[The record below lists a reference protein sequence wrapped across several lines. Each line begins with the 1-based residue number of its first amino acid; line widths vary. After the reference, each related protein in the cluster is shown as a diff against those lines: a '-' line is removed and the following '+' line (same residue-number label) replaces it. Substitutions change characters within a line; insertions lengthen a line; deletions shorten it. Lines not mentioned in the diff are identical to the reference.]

1 MCGLWR
7 PCLLYRSCSR
17 SPPTATFGILCSR
30 TNTSTNQHVATCLY
44 PLLNVCCATKAM
56 IRRNPTIIEMN
67 DMDVQDVRDLV
78 DKQRTEAQARQ
89 ALIQRMKRAA
99 QGPLDED
106 GVSLMMQLKDAVNKQ
121 KEQER
126 QRRLGM
132 GNVAGEY
139 YNCKRAN
146 TTSSLS
152 RRIVQSE
159 EISILAAQRY
169 EYPQYTSI
177 TSLFST
183 CQPPPSLK
191 KSKPDRRMP
200 LGTLSTDRQSHAFM
214 PL

>member
-1 MCGLWR
+1 
-7 PCLLYRSCSR
+7 
-17 SPPTATFGILCSR
+17 
-30 TNTSTNQHVATCLY
+30 
-44 PLLNVCCATKAM
+44 M

-132 GNVAGEY
+132 GNVAE
-139 YNCKRAN
+139 
-146 TTSSLS
+146 SSK
-152 RRIVQSE
+152 
-159 EISILAAQRY
+159 A
-169 EYPQYTSI
+169 
-177 TSLFST
+177 
-183 CQPPPSLK
+183 K
-191 KSKPDRRMP
+191 K
-200 LGTLSTDRQSHAFM
+200 
-214 PL
+214 